1 MLQGCCLLG
10 PVQQVAA
17 GRTAQGLSYG
27 RAHLRLT
34 SIYLSCNKCRAAARL
49 GLHNKWLLDELREA
63 SLPFLQSSAPKP
75 HQQGVLMP
83 QKALQGGGGRRAGM
97 DLRQM
102 AQLAYSFGKV
112 CIT

>member
-1 MLQGCCLLG
+1 MSHELFFMLLLCIW
-10 PVQQVAA
+10 
-17 GRTAQGLSYG
+17 TG
-27 RAHLRLT
+27 RAMRRGMAMREICT
-34 SIYLSCNKCRAAARL
+34 IARAAARL